1 MEEDRI
7 GIRELEKTLAL
18 AMIEDERRLAPG
30 VSVVGRDRSQDV
42 PHVGLPGDS
51 GAIGDDEMVRLP
63 LREVGLPE
71 EGCPGVLLDP
81 PEDADLSDIAGVIL
95 VRLGRDEPQ
104 KTEEEDG
111 E

>member
-1 MEEDRI
+1 
-7 GIRELEKTLAL
+7 
-18 AMIEDERRLAPG
+18 
-30 VSVVGRDRSQDV
+30 
-42 PHVGLPGDS
+42 
-51 GAIGDDEMVRLP
+51 MVRLP

-81 PEDADLSDIAGVIL
+81 PEDADLADIAGVIL

-104 KTEEEDG
+104 EREEEDDG